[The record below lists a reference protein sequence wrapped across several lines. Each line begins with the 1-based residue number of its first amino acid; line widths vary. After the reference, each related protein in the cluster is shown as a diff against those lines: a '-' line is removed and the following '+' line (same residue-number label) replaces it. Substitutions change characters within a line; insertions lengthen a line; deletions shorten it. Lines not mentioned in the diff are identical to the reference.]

1 MNYLALTINGT
12 PMQAPP
18 TIPTGGL
25 NMLEGILGNG
35 LVLAMVFAAIF
46 ALFIILRGGIQ
57 WIASG
62 GEKGKV
68 EQARM
73 RIIYGILGLLLVFV
87 SYAIINLVL
96 GLFGV

>member
-1 MNYLALTINGT
+1 MKNLALVINGT
-12 PMQAPP
+12 EMPAPP

-25 NMLEGILGNG
+25 DQLEGILGNG
-35 LVLAMVFAAIF
+35 FVLALVFASIF

-57 WIASG
+57 WITSG

-73 RIIYGILGLLLVFV
+73 RIIYGILGLLLIFV

-96 GLFGV
+96 GLFGA